1 MTKIGNK
8 KSAKLVI
15 LSSKEREKKMRNK
28 QGLYKVTG
36 VTKQGERISAFVFA
50 DYDFQAVFRLESN
63 LGIRLVSAAVASKPI
78 GLDVW
83 KNTVTNS

>member
-1 MTKIGNK
+1 
-8 KSAKLVI
+8 
-15 LSSKEREKKMRNK
+15 MRNK

>member
-1 MTKIGNK
+1 VTKIGNK